1 MRWVTAWCSPS
12 WNAPSNGKCHWC
24 HWHHWVPWKL
34 WAGIPSHGRQPWL
47 QWRIG
52 KCPGWESGSGG
63 HPRTKSGWISP
74 GRAIRGFFSGC
85 RQSKNITKNNE
96 RHQKKHTC
104 GEWKA
109 THQNIQKPLGITRHH
124 SAKNRNARWDAW
136 GSTPISQ
143 VALLLLHRA
152 LQQDVPA
159 DAAFY
164 GAALESCAAAKR
176 WQIAVQLLEELGGD
190 DVVCG
195 LYLFRAISQVVFE
208 CVCLS
213 LSFGSTEVNARRYIL
228 STWGAMV
235 NMLSIVERF
244 EVFKLLRH

>member
-1 MRWVTAWCSPS
+1 
-12 WNAPSNGKCHWC
+12 
-24 HWHHWVPWKL
+24 
-34 WAGIPSHGRQPWL
+34 
-47 QWRIG
+47 
-52 KCPGWESGSGG
+52 
-63 HPRTKSGWISP
+63 
-74 GRAIRGFFSGC
+74 
-85 RQSKNITKNNE
+85 
-96 RHQKKHTC
+96 
-104 GEWKA
+104 
-109 THQNIQKPLGITRHH
+109 
-124 SAKNRNARWDAW
+124 
-136 GSTPISQ
+136 

-190 DVVCG
+190 DVVCS